1 MLTRRSGPME
11 KAKEKTQRIMA
22 AAAAAV
28 LILGAVDQ
36 ARAYEGGEVKDGG
49 TISGKV
55 TFAGAAPA
63 RKEIQVTKDNE
74 VCGKEKHL
82 SWDLIVGPNKGIEN
96 VVVRLVDIK
105 KGKKWSSTKP
115 TLDQRGCV
123 YTPHV
128 VVAPAGGELDILN
141 SDGILHNI
149 HTYSTANPPI
159 NKAQPKFKKVLT
171 EKFAKAETFQ
181 AKCDAHGWMSGWIV
195 VSEHPYV
202 AVSDGK
208 GEFTLKDVP
217 PGQYKL
223 EVWQETLGK
232 TVKDVTVKA
241 KEETK
246 VNVELAKK

>member
-1 MLTRRSGPME
+1 MG
-11 KAKEKTQRIMA
+11 KAKEKTHRIIVAVA
-22 AAAAAV
+22 ATALV
-28 LILGAVDQ
+28 LGAVAQ

-49 TISGKV
+49 AISGKV
-55 TFAGAAPA
+55 TFAGTPPA
-63 RKEIQVTKDNE
+63 RKEVPVTKDKE

-82 SWDLIVGPNKGIEN
+82 SWDLIVGPTKGIEN

-105 KGKKWSSTKP
+105 KGKKWPSTKP
-115 TLDQRGCV
+115 TLDQNGCV
-123 YTPHV
+123 YKPHV
-128 VVAPAGGELDILN
+128 VVMPAGGELDILN

-149 HTYSTANPPI
+149 HTYSTANPPF

-171 EKFAKAETFQ
+171 EKFAKPEMIQ
-181 AKCDAHGWMSGWIV
+181 AKCDAHAWMSGWIV

-202 AVSDGK
+202 AVSDEK

-232 TVKDVTVKA
+232 TVKDVSVKA

>member
-1 MLTRRSGPME
+1 MG
-11 KAKEKTQRIMA
+11 KAKEKTHRIMA
-22 AAAAAV
+22 AAAAAALV
-28 LILGAVDQ
+28 LGVVVQ
-36 ARAYEGGEVKDGG
+36 ALAYEGGEVKDGG

-55 TFAGAAPA
+55 TFAGTPPV
-63 RKEIQVTKDNE
+63 RKEIPVTKDKE

-82 SWDLIVGPNKGIEN
+82 SWDLVVGPNKGIDN

-105 KGKKWSSTKP
+105 KGKKWPTTKT
-115 TLDQRGCV
+115 TLDQHDCD
-123 YTPHV
+123 YKPHV

-149 HTYSTANPPI
+149 HTYSTANPPF

-171 EKFAKAETFQ
+171 EKFAKPETIQ

-195 VSEHPYV
+195 VSEHPYI
-202 AVSDGK
+202 AVSDEK
-208 GEFTLKDVP
+208 GEFALKDVP
-217 PGQYKL
+217 PGHYKL
-223 EVWQETLGK
+223 ELWQETLGK